1 MKILGISGSPNKE
14 GNTAYAVNY
23 ALNIVKNEGLKTK
36 YISLAGKKI
45 NPCIA
50 CWKCEETHECYQNDD
65 MKEII
70 ESMRWCKGM
79 IIGSPVYFGLI
90 SGQLKV
96 MMDRT
101 ILFRPSYS
109 SEMEMWGKIGAGI
122 ACAASRSGGQEV
134 TLQNIHT
141 FLMQHGMEVINDG
154 PSYSHSGGTIMKN
167 AADDEWGLQTVR
179 NLALNM
185 INILKKEKKGGKY
198 EC

>member
-1 MKILGISGSPNKE
+1 MKILGISGSPNKD

-23 ALNIVKNEGLKTK
+23 ALNIIKKEGFETK

-50 CWKCEETHECYQNDD
+50 CWKCEETQECCQDDD

-70 ESMRWCKGM
+70 DAMRWCNGI
-79 IIGSPVYFGLI
+79 IIGSPVYFGLVA
-90 SGQLKV
+90 GQLKT

-101 ILFRPSYS
+101 IVLRPSYNS
-109 SEMEMWGKIGAGI
+109 KIEMWGKTGGGI

-141 FLMQHGMEVINDG
+141 FLMQHGMKVVNDG
-154 PSYSHSGGTIMKN
+154 PPFSHSGGTIMKE
-167 AADDEWGLQTVR
+167 AKDDNWGLETVR
-179 NLALNM
+179 NLA
-185 INILKKEKKGGKY
+185 INIANILRR
-198 EC
+198 